1 MPGSRKPLIRTSGG
15 TNTGA
20 FVPLEWAML
29 GFNTLVWGSSYLFIA
44 ISLDAFTPGMVAWL
58 RTILGASVLGLLPA
72 ARKRIERQDWGAV
85 MVVAVAG
92 NAGPALL
99 FAMAEQTVESSVA
112 GMLTASV
119 PLATAG
125 VAFALGQRSLR
136 SVHLVGLVGGLI
148 GVILLGLP
156 SVTGVRPAALGVAMV
171 LMAVVGYA
179 LNGNVLV
186 PLAQKYGGIRVIF
199 HAQLIGAVLL
209 TPFGLNDLGANRL
222 ETGPI
227 LALLSLG
234 ILSTG
239 VSRVVHATMGS
250 RVGAPRASIVGY
262 LLPVVALILG
272 VLFRG
277 DVVSPLEIIGLGIV
291 LASAFLVSRSVVSDQ
306 SSVVS

>member
-1 MPGSRKPLIRTSGG
+1 
-15 TNTGA
+15 
-20 FVPLEWAML
+20 
-29 GFNTLVWGSSYLFIA
+29 
-44 ISLDAFTPGMVAWL
+44 
-58 RTILGASVLGLLPA
+58 
-72 ARKRIERQDWGAV
+72 
-85 MVVAVAG
+85 
-92 NAGPALL
+92 
-99 FAMAEQTVESSVA
+99 MAEQTVESSVA
-112 GMLTASV
+112 GMLTAVV

-136 SVHLVGLVGGLI
+136 PVHVVGLVGGLI

-156 SVTGVRPAALGVAMV
+156 SVTGARPAILGVAMV
-171 LMAVVGYA
+171 LLAVLGYA

-199 HAQLIGAVLL
+199 HAQLIGVVLL
-209 TPFGLNDLGANRL
+209 APFGLHSLGSNQL

-239 VSRVVHATMGS
+239 ASRVVHASMGS

-272 VLFRG
+272 VVFRG
-277 DVVSPLEIIGLGIV
+277 DTVSPSEVAGLVVV
-291 LASAFLVSRSVVSDQ
+291 LGSALLVTRAVQ
-306 SSVVS
+306 PHRLAP